1 MSRDFIEVRG
11 AEEHNLKD
19 VDVEVPREELTVVTG
34 LSGSG
39 KSSLAFETIY
49 AEGQRRYIES
59 LSAYARN
66 FLGQMDKPQ
75 VENVE
80 GLSPAISIDQKN
92 AANNPRSTV
101 GTVTELHDYL
111 RLLYA
116 RVGTPHC
123 PECGREVDDQSAQ
136 QMVRRLLEAP
146 EGTRAKIC
154 APVVRDQKGAFEEL
168 FDDLVSEGYTRVEVD
183 GERYDLTIDHRQTTS
198 DEPSGAARG
207 RPDLDEN
214 YDHTV
219 DVVVDRVRIS
229 EDARSRI
236 TDSVET
242 ALEEADGVLKVIFP
256 DPEGVDVGG
265 ATARSTGD
273 LADETDGEDE
283 PAEQDDRLIVEF
295 SEELACN
302 HCNIDISEIETRS
315 FSFNSPHGAC
325 PECEGIGS
333 TKEVSE
339 DLVIEDS
346 SKPLKHVFEPWSYNR
361 TYYSRQLDNVAEH
374 FGVSLSTPFEELDP
388 EIRRQ
393 FLYGTDSRVHF
404 EWTTKNG
411 TREKTERFEGVIPNL
426 ERRHVETDSDS
437 AREHIE
443 EYMAVTTCPACEGT
457 RLKAESRAVLVD
469 GVSASDANGGSP
481 EDSSDGVSITEV
493 NQMSIGDAL
502 DHFEGMEANLN
513 ARDTKIAEEILKEIR
528 ARLGFMCEVGL
539 EYLTLDRE
547 ASTLSGGESQRIRLA
562 TQIGSGLVGVLYVL
576 DEPSIGLHQRDNDRL
591 LNTLEELRDIGNTL
605 IVVEHDTETMRRAD
619 NIIDMGPGP
628 GKRGGEIVVNGS
640 IDEVLES
647 EESVTG
653 DYLAGEKAIPVP
665 EERREPDQG
674 EGSDGASGDT
684 GAASR
689 EPDSGEGSDRA
700 SGDGKAASREPDAHL
715 TIRGARQHNLKDL
728 DVELPIG
735 CFTAI
740 TGVSGSGKSTLM
752 HEVLYKGLAREMNDN
767 TSVDPGEHDAIEGLE
782 NVETVRLIDQS
793 PIGRT
798 PRSNPATYTNVFDF
812 VRELYAETDLAKQ
825 RGYEKGRFSFNVKG
839 GRCEACGGQGT
850 VKIDMNF
857 LSDVHVPCEE
867 CDGARYN
874 DETLDVTFKGKTIA
888 DVLQMSVDEAY
899 DFFESHSQLRRRL
912 KLLQDVGLGYMRLGQ
927 PSTTLSG
934 GEAQRVK
941 LAEELG
947 KKDTG
952 ETLYLLDEPTTGLH
966 PHDERKLIDVLHR
979 LTDEGNTVVVIEHEL
994 DLVKNADNIV
1004 DLGPEGGE
1012 RGGEVVTT
1020 GTPEEV
1026 ARVEESYTGQYLRD
1040 LLPDVD
1046 LKGPRA
1052 DRELVFDTDDGT
1064 SGTGDGEQVTG
1075 AGDD

>member
-1 MSRDFIEVRG
+1 MTRENIEVRG

-19 VDVEVPREELTVVTG
+19 VDVTIPREELTVVTG

-39 KSSLAFETIY
+39 KSSLAFETVY

-116 RVGTPHC
+116 RVGVPHC
-123 PECGREVDDQSAQ
+123 PECGREVGEQSAQ
-136 QMVRRLLEAP
+136 NMVTRLLELP
-146 EGTRAKIC
+146 EGTRAKLC
-154 APVVRDQKGAFEEL
+154 APVVRDQKGAFEDL
-168 FDDLVSEGYTRVEVD
+168 FDELVTEGYTRVEVD
-183 GERYDLTIDHRQTTS
+183 GEEFDLS
-198 DEPSGAARG
+198 MN

-219 DVVVDRVRIS
+219 DVVVDRVKLTT
-229 EDARSRI
+229 EARSRL

-242 ALEEADGVLKVIFP
+242 ALGEADGTLKVVLP
-256 DPEGVDVGG
+256 DPPEGAADALGG
-265 ATARSTGD
+265 ATARATGD
-273 LADETDGEDE
+273 LAEAEESTNERLVVELSED
-283 PAEQDDRLIVEF
+283 
-295 SEELACN
+295 LACT
-302 HCNIDISEIETRS
+302 HCGIDISEVETRS

-325 PECEGIGS
+325 PECEGLGE

-339 DLVIEDS
+339 ELVIRDP
-346 SKPLKHVFEPWSYNR
+346 SKELKHVFEPWSYDR

-374 FGVSLSTPFEELDP
+374 FGVSLSTPFEELD
-388 EIRRQ
+388 EDIRRQ
-393 FLYGTDSRVHF
+393 FLYGTDGPVHF

-426 ERRHVETDSDS
+426 ERRHVETDSER
-437 AREHIE
+437 ARDHIE
-443 EYMAVTTCPACEGT
+443 EYMAVTTCSECDGT
-457 RLKAESRAVLVD
+457 RLKEQSRHVLVAGAD
-469 GVSASDANGGSP
+469 
-481 EDSSDGVSITEV
+481 ITAV

-502 DHFEGMEANLN
+502 EHFEGMEAHLGE
-513 ARDTKIAEEILKEIR
+513 RDTKIAEEILKEIR

-591 LNTLEELRDIGNTL
+591 LNTLAGLRDLGNTL
-605 IVVEHDTETMRRAD
+605 VVVEHDEETMRRAD
-619 NIIDMGPGP
+619 EIIDMGPGP
-628 GKRGGEIVVNGS
+628 GKRGGEVVAQGDFDDIVAADES
-640 IDEVLES
+640 I
-647 EESVTG
+647 TA
-653 DYLAGEKAIPVP
+653 DYLAGRKDIPVP
-665 EERREPDQG
+665 EERREADD
-674 EGSDGASGDT
+674 E
-684 GAASR
+684 
-689 EPDSGEGSDRA
+689 
-700 SGDGKAASREPDAHL
+700 L
-715 TIRGARQHNLKDL
+715 TVRGARQHNLKDL
-728 DVELPIG
+728 DVPIPLG
-735 CFTAI
+735 TLTTV
-740 TGVSGSGKSTLM
+740 TGVSGSGKSTL
-752 HEVLYKGLAREMNDN
+752 VNDILYKGLARDMNDN

-782 NVETVRLIDQS
+782 GIETVRLIDQS

-798 PRSNPATYTNVFDF
+798 PRSNPATYTDVFDH
-812 VRELYAETDLAKQ
+812 VRELFAETKLSKR

-850 VKIDMNF
+850 VTIDMNF
-857 LSDVHVPCEE
+857 LSDVQVPCEE
-867 CDGARYN
+867 CGGARYN
-874 DETLDVTFKGKTIA
+874 DETLDVTLREKTIA
-888 DVLQMSVDEAY
+888 DVLDMTVEEAL
-899 DFFESHSQLRRRL
+899 DFFEADSRISRRL
-912 KLLQDVGLGYMRLGQ
+912 QLLADVGLDYMRLGQ

-934 GEAQRVK
+934 GEAQRIK

-947 KKDTG
+947 KQDSG

-966 PHDERKLIDVLHR
+966 SADERKLIEVLHR
-979 LTDEGNTVVVIEHEL
+979 LTDNGNTVAVIEHEL
-994 DLVKNADNIV
+994 DLVKNADHII

-1012 RGGEVVTT
+1012 GGGDVVAT
-1020 GTPEEV
+1020 GTPETV
-1026 ARVEESYTGQYLRD
+1026 ARREDSHTGRYLRD
-1040 LLPDVD
+1040 LLPKVD
-1046 LKGPRA
+1046 LEGPRGERVDPVTA
-1052 DRELVFDTDDGT
+1052 PMDD
-1064 SGTGDGEQVTG
+1064 
-1075 AGDD
+1075 

>member
-1 MSRDFIEVRG
+1 MSKDVIEVRG

-19 VDVEVPREELTVVTG
+19 VDVTIPREQLTVVTG

-39 KSSLAFETIY
+39 KSSLAFDTVY

-66 FLGQMDKPQ
+66 FLGQMDKPK

-116 RVGTPHC
+116 RVGVPHC
-123 PECGREVDDQSAQ
+123 PECGREVGEQSAQ
-136 QMVRRLLEAP
+136 HMVDRVLELP
-146 EGTRAKIC
+146 EGTRAKVL
-154 APVVRDQKGAFEEL
+154 APVVRDQKGAFEDL
-168 FDDLVSEGYTRVEVD
+168 FDDLVAEGYARVEVD
-183 GERYDLTIDHRQTTS
+183 GEQHDLSLD
-198 DEPSGAARG
+198 
-207 RPDLDEN
+207 RPELDEN
-214 YDHTV
+214 YDHTI
-219 DVVVDRVRIS
+219 DVVVDRVKVS
-229 EDARSRI
+229 PEARSRI

-242 ALEEADGVLKVIFP
+242 ALEEGDGVLKVVVP
-256 DPEGVDVGG
+256 DPPEDVELGG
-265 ATARSTGD
+265 AESRSVGD
-273 LADETDGEDE
+273 LGDAGDDEASDD
-283 PAEQDDRLIVEF
+283 ASADRLVVEF
-295 SEELACN
+295 SEDLACT
-302 HCNIDISEIETRS
+302 HCNVDISEIETRS
-315 FSFNSPHGAC
+315 FSFNSPYGAC
-325 PECEGIGS
+325 PECEGLGE

-339 DLVIEDS
+339 DLVIQDR
-346 SKPLKHVFEPWSYNR
+346 SKPLKHVFEPWSYDR

-374 FGVSLSTPFEELDP
+374 FGVSLNTPFEELD
-388 EIRRQ
+388 ESVRRQ
-393 FLYGTDSRVHF
+393 FLYGTDSLVHF
-404 EWTTKNG
+404 EWRTKNG

-426 ERRHVETDSDS
+426 ERRHVETDSDR

-443 EYMAVTTCPACEGT
+443 EYMATTRCPACDGT

-469 GVSASDANGGSP
+469 GTA
-481 EDSSDGVSITEV
+481 ITEV
-493 NQMSIGDAL
+493 NRLSIGDAL
-502 DHFEGMEANLN
+502 EHFENLEKN
-513 ARDTKIAEEILKEIR
+513 LGPRDTKIAEEILKEIR

-547 ASTLSGGESQRIRLA
+547 AATLSGGESQRIRLA

-591 LNTLEELRDIGNTL
+591 LNTLAELRDLGNTL
-605 IVVEHDTETMRRAD
+605 LVVEHDTETMRRAD
-619 NIIDMGPGP
+619 TIVDMGPGP
-628 GKRGGEIVVNGS
+628 GKRGGEVVVNGDF
-640 IDEVLES
+640 DEVIDTDES
-647 EESVTG
+647 TTG
-653 DYLAGEKAIPVP
+653 DYLSGEKAIPVP
-665 EERREPDQG
+665 AERRDPDG
-674 EGSDGASGDT
+674 
-684 GAASR
+684 
-689 EPDSGEGSDRA
+689 
-700 SGDGKAASREPDAHL
+700 HL
-715 TIRGARQHNLKDL
+715 TIEGARQHNLKDL
-728 DVELPIG
+728 DVDLPVG

-752 HEVLYKGLAREMNDN
+752 HDVLYKALAREMHGNSDVN
-767 TSVDPGEHDAIEGLE
+767 PGEHDGLSGLD

-798 PRSNPATYTNVFDF
+798 PRSNPATYTNVFDHI
-812 VRELYAETDLAKQ
+812 RELFAETSLAKQ

-839 GRCEACGGQGT
+839 GRCEECGGQGT
-850 VKIDMNF
+850 VTIEMNF
-857 LSDVHVPCEE
+857 LSDVQVPCEE
-867 CDGARYN
+867 CGGARYN
-874 DETLDVTFKGKTIA
+874 RETLDVTYKDATIA
-888 DVLQMSVDEAY
+888 DVLDMSIDEAY
-899 DFFESHSQLRRRL
+899 DFFEGHSQIRRRL
-912 KLLQDVGLGYMRLGQ
+912 KLLKDVGLDYMQLGQ

-947 KKDTG
+947 KKDSG

-979 LTDEGNTVVVIEHEL
+979 LTDDGNTVVVIEHEL
-994 DLVKNADNIV
+994 DLVKNADHIV

-1012 RGGEVVTT
+1012 AGGQLVAE

-1026 ARVEESYTGQYLRD
+1026 ARTEGSYTGKYLRD

-1046 LKGPRA
+1046 LEGPRGDRVVTADADGEPEQAPRA
-1052 DRELVFDTDDGT
+1052 DDD
-1064 SGTGDGEQVTG
+1064 
-1075 AGDD
+1075 

>member
-1 MSRDFIEVRG
+1 MSKDVIEVRG

-19 VDVEVPREELTVVTG
+19 VDVEIPREELTVVTG

-39 KSSLAFETIY
+39 KSSLAFETVY

-123 PECGREVDDQSAQ
+123 PECGREVGEQSAQ
-136 QMVRRLLEAP
+136 NMVSRILDLP

-154 APVVRDQKGAFEEL
+154 APVVRDQKGAFEDL
-168 FDDLVSEGYTRVEVD
+168 FDDLVSEGYARVEVD
-183 GERYDLTIDHRQTTS
+183 GEEYDLTLD
-198 DEPSGAARG
+198 

-219 DVVVDRVRIS
+219 DVVVDRVKVS
-229 EDARSRI
+229 EEARSRI

-242 ALEEADGVLKVIFP
+242 ALEEGDGIIKVILP
-256 DPEGVDVGG
+256 DPPEDAELGG
-265 ATARSTGD
+265 STARSTGD
-273 LADETDGEDE
+273 LAGEGESEDHSD
-283 PAEQDDRLIVEF
+283 DDRLVVEF
-295 SEELACN
+295 SEDLACT
-302 HCNIDISEIETRS
+302 HCGIDISEIETRS

-325 PECEGIGS
+325 PECEGLGE

-339 DLVIEDS
+339 DLVVEDP
-346 SKPLKHVFEPWSYNR
+346 SKPLKHVFEPWSYDR

-374 FGVSLSTPFEELDP
+374 FGVSLDTPFEELD
-388 EIRRQ
+388 ESIRRQ
-393 FLYGTDSRVHF
+393 FLYGTDDLVHF
-404 EWTTKNG
+404 QWTTKNG

-426 ERRHVETDSDS
+426 ERRHVETDSDR

-443 EYMAVTTCPACEGT
+443 EFMATTTCPACEGT

-469 GVSASDANGGSP
+469 GT
-481 EDSSDGVSITEV
+481 SITEV
-493 NQMSIGDAL
+493 NRMSIGDAL
-502 DHFEGMEANLN
+502 DHFEDMEANLDE
-513 ARDTKIAEEILKEIR
+513 RDTKIAEEILKEIR
-528 ARLGFMCEVGL
+528 ARLGFMVEVGL
-539 EYLTLDRE
+539 DYLTLDRE
-547 ASTLSGGESQRIRLA
+547 AATLSGGESQRIRLA

-591 LNTLEELRDIGNTL
+591 LNTLAELRDLGNTL
-605 IVVEHDTETMRRAD
+605 LVVEHDTETMRRAD
-619 NIIDMGPGP
+619 NVIDMGPGP
-628 GKRGGEIVVNGS
+628 GKRGGQVVVNGS
-640 IDEVLES
+640 VEDVKACAD
-647 EESVTG
+647 SVTG
-653 DYLAGEKAIPVP
+653 DYLAGERAIPVP
-665 EERREPDQG
+665 EERRD
-674 EGSDGASGDT
+674 SDGS
-684 GAASR
+684 
-689 EPDSGEGSDRA
+689 
-700 SGDGKAASREPDAHL
+700 L

-728 DVELPIG
+728 DVELPLG
-735 CFTAI
+735 AFTAI

-752 HEVLYKGLAREMNDN
+752 HDVLYKGIVRRMNDTDVN
-767 TSVDPGEHDAIEGLE
+767 PGEHDDIEGLDE
-782 NVETVRLIDQS
+782 VETVRLIDQS

-798 PRSNPATYTNVFDF
+798 PRSNPATYTNVFDHI
-812 VRELYAETDLAKQ
+812 RELFSETSLAKQ
-825 RGYEKGRFSFNVKG
+825 RGYDQGRFSFNVKG

-850 VKIDMNF
+850 VTIDMNF
-857 LSDVHVPCEE
+857 LSDVQVPCEE
-867 CDGARYN
+867 CGGARYN
-874 DETLDVTFKGKTIA
+874 DETLDVTYKDATIA
-888 DVLQMSVDEAY
+888 DVLDMTVEEAY
-899 DFFESHSQLRRRL
+899 DFFEGHTGIRRRL
-912 KLLQDVGLGYMRLGQ
+912 KLLKDVGLDYMRLGQ

-934 GEAQRVK
+934 GEAQRIK

-947 KKDTG
+947 KKDSG
-952 ETLYLLDEPTTGLH
+952 DALYLLDEPTTGLH
-966 PHDERKLIDVLHR
+966 PEDERKLIDVLHR
-979 LTDEGNTVVVIEHEL
+979 LTDDGNTVVVIEHEL
-994 DLVKNADNIV
+994 DLVKNADHIV

-1012 RGGEVVTT
+1012 NGGELVAE

-1026 ARVEESYTGQYLRD
+1026 ARTEDSHTGRYLRD

-1046 LKGPRA
+1046 LDGPRSDRVVAA
-1052 DRELVFDTDDGT
+1052 DANGDVAA
-1064 SGTGDGEQVTG
+1064 GTGD
-1075 AGDD
+1075 D